1 MLNIS
6 GLFDEDFMK
15 QLLLLPLFFLVLL
28 GIGQNANASKQT
40 KVTPKQALQC
50 AAFSTY
56 VGTLNPNFG
65 AHPSEELI
73 GQLLDKLIKDTP
85 FRCIMTYGVLNGLD
99 TIFKVAEA
107 RNIKVIAIL
116 WLDNDIA
123 INSQSI
129 EKGIEVAKA
138 YPKTII
144 KLSCGSEVRTRNGNA
159 FDAEITRCIDKLH
172 EAGVKQPIT
181 TIDTWWEWCNRALV
195 CQQTSFASKVD
206 WIGTNIFPWWEN
218 EYSTIHSCVPAEKA
232 ADFHIARLEELHH
245 TYPNKEIVMTEFGWP
260 SGPEGT
266 TTTNLKTGD
275 HCGIASKTN
284 QKMVIEATFKQLAKK
299 KWSGI
304 VFEAF
309 SENWKPAEEGPFGG
323 YWGLCQGTVPYD
335 CLKKLNIAH

>member
-159 FDAEITRCIDKLH
+159 FDAD
-172 EAGVKQPIT
+172 
-181 TIDTWWEWCNRALV
+181 
-195 CQQTSFASKVD
+195 
-206 WIGTNIFPWWEN
+206 
-218 EYSTIHSCVPAEKA
+218 
-232 ADFHIARLEELHH
+232 H
-245 TYPNKEIVMTEFGWP
+245 TLY
-260 SGPEGT
+260 
-266 TTTNLKTGD
+266 
-275 HCGIASKTN
+275 
-284 QKMVIEATFKQLAKK
+284 
-299 KWSGI
+299 
-304 VFEAF
+304 
-309 SENWKPAEEGPFGG
+309 
-323 YWGLCQGTVPYD
+323 
-335 CLKKLNIAH
+335 